1 MKFFSSSSSRTAL
14 ASVRAIAV
22 LTLVLG
28 MGYTTLITGIGQLIL
43 PAQANGSMITNQQ
56 GDTVGSALIGQAF
69 TDQQG
74 KPLPQY
80 FQTRPSAA
88 GDGYDGASSSGSNL
102 GPENPELIE
111 QIAQRKKNIAEFNS
125 VPESQVPADA
135 LTASSSGLDPHIST
149 HYAQIQQERVATAR
163 GLDIAKVRAL
173 VEKYTKAPDLGYL
186 GEPVVQVL
194 ELNLA
199 LDQIQRG

>member
-14 ASVRAIAV
+14 AAVRAVAV

-28 MGYTTLITGIGQLIL
+28 LGYTTLVTGLGQLLL
-43 PAQANGSMITNQQ
+43 PAQANGSLITNEQST
-56 GDTVGSALIGQAF
+56 TVGSALIGQAF
-69 TDQQG
+69 TDKLG
-74 KPLPQY
+74 NPLPQY

-88 GDGYDGASSSGSNL
+88 GEGYDGAASSGSNL
-102 GPENPELIE
+102 GPQNPELIE
-111 QIAQRKKNIAEFNS
+111 QIAQRKKSIAEFNK
-125 VPESQVPADA
+125 VPEAQVPADA
-135 LTASSSGLDPHIST
+135 VTASASGLDPQISVQ
-149 HYAQIQQERVATAR
+149 YAQIQQERVAAAR

-173 VEKYTKAPDLGYL
+173 VEKYTKAPDLGFL

-199 LDQIQRG
+199 LDQLQRG